1 MQNWIN
7 RGLIFGATS
16 LALAG
21 CMDNTS
27 TGTTSAAMGMSD
39 TMMSRAETL
48 AARGSVTSAQL
59 TEAFDTGVRT
69 QAVQDTEAGTNFANS
84 CNRLKTTTDTPAG
97 LNALGAD
104 VSLTFA
110 RCAGFFS

>member
-1 MQNWIN
+1 MQNWIK
-7 RGLIFGATS
+7 RSLVIGATS

-21 CMDNTS
+21 CMDGAS
-27 TGTTSAAMGMSD
+27 TGTTTASMSTSD

-59 TEAFDTGVRT
+59 TEAFETGVQT

-84 CNRLKTTTDTPAG
+84 CNRLKSTTDNSAG

-104 VSLTFA
+104 ASLTFA